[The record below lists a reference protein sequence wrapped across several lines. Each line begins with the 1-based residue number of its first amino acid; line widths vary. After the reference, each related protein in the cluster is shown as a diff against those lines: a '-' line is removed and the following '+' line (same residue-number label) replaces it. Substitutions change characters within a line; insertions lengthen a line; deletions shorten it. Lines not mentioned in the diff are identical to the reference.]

1 MIKSL
6 LKDDINVVPFV
17 VSNRWHATSKSNPS
31 LLLGNADYE
40 YSEFVNLFIS
50 ESLSSSHQFI
60 SESKAVE
67 PVYFESEYVSSSI
80 SAFFV
85 KNLAVEFMDHG
96 NGWQLSCSSSSFS
109 SSKIPYNGPV
119 YGFDLPMD
127 VPITNSSY
135 NLCMEQSEDN
145 FVTIEN
151 GVYVH
156 NNVKFDPKTEPQ
168 NLNDTFKR
176 ITHNQIKNLFYND
189 SGDPTKLLGLENFD
203 LFLDSKNRV
212 IYDNLKVVTIP
223 QAYFGDSI
231 VKNSVEIL
239 DNTGDQSYTIVDDGL
254 GNLYARDKV
263 FSVIKNDQ
271 NKTIKYYNTASVVK
285 LNSDIQIQINET
297 VEADHAEDSHHHH
310 PPLRDADPSI
320 NWLSY
325 NDNEIYVHRDIASS
339 FFVYGYD
346 RSNIINFASASSNL
360 IYLGHPSASNYNVKD
375 EIPHEKLLGYLKK
388 LECGN
393 NFVVA
398 LSENGTV
405 VSWGTAS
412 WSSASTLPTFSE
424 NIIDISVGDR
434 HAIAL
439 GQSGKI
445 YTWGDSSF
453 TGSIPNH
460 VENNYKYIKAGPSGS
475 VAIHVNNRIYGFGH
489 SSNLLLSAIP
499 HVNNVSKISFGL
511 NHGMILDNSGNLYSW
526 QSGSTYSQSIIP
538 VGYSQNVTNV
548 ECGDN
553 HTIILNSDKTVA
565 CWGLNTLSQSAVPFG
580 TTIQNGSYKVDSLA
594 SVGLSE
600 ITNVFAKG
608 NRTGISKSRV
618 LQPST
623 SKSTR
628 LYATWGINALII
640 QYKVAQFSI
649 GRDYNMIDLDNSYQ
663 KLKYRL
669 SHNSPKVLTGTY
681 GTHEF
686 STGKF
691 RINFINNNEYNLDKY
706 FIKIS
711 ADLNKP
717 GDTSPTF
724 SECEFPIEKINNKE
738 NHSHI
743 SPTLLTISTGLTEIY
758 LDSNTPE
765 SLNSNHSYVGSSV
778 HLTRLTSPISFG
790 TNGYRDYNNVMVG
803 KFISYNPKTKLL
815 NVYVTDVI
823 GEGIYDNWA
832 VDFNRI
838 SVDELI
844 SELKL
849 GDNIYGRFYTSG
861 SYVTSSNYNSIRNDE
876 LFTTTY
882 LKTNNSYDPYY

>member
-17 VSNRWHATSKSNPS
+17 VSKRWHATSKSNPS

-40 YSEFVNLFIS
+40 YSEFVKLFIS

-60 SESKAVE
+60 SESKAGE
-67 PVYFESEYVSSSI
+67 PVDFRSEYFSSSI

-151 GVYVH
+151 GVYVD

-203 LFLDSKNRV
+203 LFLDAKNRV
-212 IYDNLKVVTIP
+212 IYNNLKVVTIP

-297 VEADHAEDSHHHH
+297 VEAD
-310 PPLRDADPSI
+310 PSI

-388 LECGN
+388 IECGN

-398 LSENGTV
+398 LTENGTV

-412 WSSASTLPTFSE
+412 MTSASTLPTFSE

-823 GEGIYDNWA
+823 GEGIYGNWA

-849 GDNIYGRFYTSG
+849 GNNIYGRFYTSG
-861 SYVTSSNYNSIRNDE
+861 SYVISSNYNSIRNDE

>member
-60 SESKAVE
+60 SESKAAE
-67 PVYFESEYVSSSI
+67 PVDFKSEYVSSSI

-151 GVYVH
+151 GVYVD

-176 ITHNQIKNLFYND
+176 ITHNQIRNLFYND

-212 IYDNLKVVTIP
+212 IYDYLKVVTIP

-297 VEADHAEDSHHHH
+297 VEAD
-310 PPLRDADPSI
+310 PSI

-388 LECGN
+388 IECGN

-398 LSENGTV
+398 LTENGTV

-412 WSSASTLPTFSE
+412 MTSASTLPTFSE

-823 GEGIYDNWA
+823 GEGIYGNWA

-849 GDNIYGRFYTSG
+849 GNNIYGRFYTSG
-861 SYVTSSNYNSIRNDE
+861 SYVISSNYNSIRNDE

>member
-60 SESKAVE
+60 SESKAAE
-67 PVYFESEYVSSSI
+67 PVDFKSEYVSSSI

-151 GVYVH
+151 GVYVD

-176 ITHNQIKNLFYND
+176 ITHNQIRNLFYND

-212 IYDNLKVVTIP
+212 IYDHLKVVTIP

-297 VEADHAEDSHHHH
+297 VEAD
-310 PPLRDADPSI
+310 PSI

-388 LECGN
+388 IECGN

-398 LSENGTV
+398 LTENGTV

-412 WSSASTLPTFSE
+412 MTSASTLPTFSE

-823 GEGIYDNWA
+823 GEGIYGNWA

-849 GDNIYGRFYTSG
+849 GNNIYGRFYTSG
-861 SYVTSSNYNSIRNDE
+861 SYVISSNYNSIRNDE

>member
-31 LLLGNADYE
+31 LLLANVDYE
-40 YSEFVNLFIS
+40 YTEFADLFIS
-50 ESLSSSHQFI
+50 ESLTNQHQFI
-60 SESKAVE
+60 SESNAGDS
-67 PVYFESEYVSSSI
+67 YDFRSEYLSSSI
-80 SAFFV
+80 AAFFV

-96 NGWQLSCSSSSFS
+96 DGWQLSCSSSAFS

-127 VPITNSSY
+127 VPITNSSC

-151 GVYVH
+151 GVFVDSY
-156 NNVKFDPKTEPQ
+156 VKFDPETEPQ

-189 SGDPTKLLGLENFD
+189 SGDPTRLLGLENFD

-212 IYDNLKVVTIP
+212 IYNNLKVVTIP

-239 DNTGDQSYTIVDDGL
+239 DNTGDQSYTIVDDGV

-271 NKTIKYYNTASVVK
+271 NKIIKYYNTASVVK
-285 LNSDIQIQINET
+285 LNSEGYIQINET
-297 VEADHAEDSHHHH
+297 VEDN
-310 PPLRDADPSI
+310 PSI

-346 RSNIINFASASSNL
+346 RSKVINFASASSNF

-388 LECGN
+388 IECGN

-398 LSENGTV
+398 LTENGTV

-412 WSSASTLPTFSE
+412 MTSASTLPTFSE

-439 GQSGKI
+439 GQSGRI

-489 SSNLLLSAIP
+489 SSNSLLSAIP
-499 HVNNVSKISFGL
+499 HVNNVSKISFGI

-580 TTIQNGSYKVDSLA
+580 TTIQNGSYKVGSLA

-628 LYATWGINALII
+628 LYATWGINPLII

-649 GRDYNMIDLDNSYQ
+649 GRDYNMIDLNNLYQ

-669 SHNSPKVLTGTY
+669 SHDSPKVLTGTY
-681 GTHEF
+681 GTDEF
-686 STGKF
+686 LTGKF
-691 RINFINNNEYNLDKY
+691 RINFINDNEYNLDNY
-706 FIKIS
+706 FIKIPT
-711 ADLNKP
+711 DLNKH

-724 SECEFPIEKINNKE
+724 SECEFPIEKINNRE

-758 LDSNTPE
+758 LSSNTSE

-778 HLTRLTSPISFG
+778 QLTRLTSSISFG

>member
-67 PVYFESEYVSSSI
+67 PVDFKSEYVSSSI
-80 SAFFV
+80 SSFFV

-151 GVYVH
+151 GVYVD

-176 ITHNQIKNLFYND
+176 ITHNQIRNLFYND

-297 VEADHAEDSHHHH
+297 VEAD
-310 PPLRDADPSI
+310 PSI

-388 LECGN
+388 IECGN

-398 LSENGTV
+398 LTENGTV

-412 WSSASTLPTFSE
+412 MTSASTLPTFSE

-823 GEGIYDNWA
+823 GEGIYGNWA

-849 GDNIYGRFYTSG
+849 GNNIYGRFYTSG
-861 SYVTSSNYNSIRNDE
+861 SYVISSNYNSIRNDE

>member
-31 LLLGNADYE
+31 LLLATVDYE
-40 YSEFVNLFIS
+40 YTKFIDLFIS
-50 ESLSSSHQFI
+50 ESSSNPHQFI
-60 SESKAVE
+60 SESRAGA
-67 PVYFESEYVSSSI
+67 PGPPYDFRSEYISSSRGA
-80 SAFFV
+80 SFV
-85 KNLAVEFMDHG
+85 KNLAVEFIDHG
-96 NGWQLSCSSSSFS
+96 NGWQLNCSSSSFS

-119 YGFDLPMD
+119 YGFNLPMD
-127 VPITNSSY
+127 VPITNSSC

-151 GVYVH
+151 GVYVDSY
-156 NNVKFDPKTEPQ
+156 VKFDPETEPQ

-176 ITHNQIKNLFYND
+176 ITHNQIRNLFYND

-285 LNSDIQIQINET
+285 LNSDIHIQINET
-297 VEADHAEDSHHHH
+297 VE
-310 PPLRDADPSI
+310 ADPSI

-339 FFVYGYD
+339 FFVYGYN
-346 RSNIINFASASSNL
+346 RSNIINFASASSNF

-388 LECGN
+388 IECGN

-398 LSENGTV
+398 LTENGTV

-412 WSSASTLPTFSE
+412 MTSASTLPTFSE

-439 GQSGKI
+439 GQSGRI

-489 SSNLLLSAIP
+489 SSNLLLSSIP
-499 HVNNVSKISFGL
+499 HVNNVSKISFGI

-618 LQPST
+618 LQPAT
-623 SKSTR
+623 SNSTR

-691 RINFINNNEYNLDKY
+691 RINFINDNEYNLDKY

-743 SPTLLTISTGLTEIY
+743 SSTLLRISTGLTEIY
-758 LDSNTPE
+758 LSSNTPE

-778 HLTRLTSPISFG
+778 YLTRLTSPISFG
-790 TNGYRDYNNVMVG
+790 MNGYRDYNNVMVG

-823 GEGIYDNWA
+823 GEGIYGDWA

-861 SYVTSSNYNSIRNDE
+861 SYVISSNYNSIRNDE